1 MWDKKMPASISM
13 DTSILEEKIHML
25 LEVLPEHIPD
35 KLLDMVTGLLSNI
48 VFMNFP
54 STVSTGGTFDIV
66 CVLDFDATAYSQIM
80 SAARAFKTNLAHE

>member
-13 DTSILEEKIHML
+13 DTSILEDKIYML
-25 LEVLPEHIPD
+25 LEVFPESIPD
-35 KLLDMVTGLLSNI
+35 KLLGIVTGLLNDI

-54 STVSTGGTFDIV
+54 STVSTGSTFDIV
-66 CVLDFDATAYSQIM
+66 YALDFDATAYSQIM